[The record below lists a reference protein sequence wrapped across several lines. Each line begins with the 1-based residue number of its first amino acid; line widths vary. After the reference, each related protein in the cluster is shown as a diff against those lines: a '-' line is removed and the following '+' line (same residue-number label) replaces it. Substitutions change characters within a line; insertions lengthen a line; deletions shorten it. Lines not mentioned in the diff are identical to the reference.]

1 MLKSKNYCI
10 SEIDALH
17 IFDRIDGVCCSI
29 FRILWD
35 VKSQWCS
42 DFSDFFRPSCLLY
55 SYLNGMKCIIWLVL
69 FSRCGMLV
77 FITLCD
83 EKVTLF
89 FITIEK
95 WKGTDIME
103 IWVLKILKEGYK
115 IRTLKGNYYC
125 KLSIDIVPSCQKV
138 QKSDIQSQ
146 FSMSNKIWIYLN

>member
-1 MLKSKNYCI
+1 MVKKRQKLVNVPLTMFPFTVFCKVIQNLSYSTSLLITYCSFFFSYSLGGI

-17 IFDRIDGVCCSI
+17 FFDRIDGVCCSI

-77 FITLCD
+77 FITQYD
-83 EKVTLF
+83 EKVTYLNSF
-89 FITIEK
+89 FITIERAP
-95 WKGTDIME
+95 
-103 IWVLKILKEGYK
+103 ILVSV
-115 IRTLKGNYYC
+115 RL
-125 KLSIDIVPSCQKV
+125 LS
-138 QKSDIQSQ
+138 
-146 FSMSNKIWIYLN
+146 F